1 MSGVILATG
10 RIVGETAALIY
21 TASSVAKI
29 STSVFSSTRTL
40 AVHMYLLSNEGLYIG
55 QTYGTAVVLLV
66 LVLVIN
72 CLSGFVA
79 GRLAKK

>member
-1 MSGVILATG
+1 MKT
-10 RIVGETAALIY
+10 
-21 TASSVAKI
+21 KQ
-29 STSVFSSTRTL
+29 RTL
-40 AVHMYLLSNEGLYIG
+40 A
-55 QTYGTAVVLLV
+55 VLLV

>member
-1 MSGVILATG
+1 MFSA
-10 RIVGETAALIY
+10 R
-21 TASSVAKI
+21 
-29 STSVFSSTRTL
+29 TSVTRST
-40 AVHMYLLSNEGLYIG
+40 A
-55 QTYGTAVVLLV
+55 GTAVVLLV